1 MHQTQ
6 FEEELPLENRDIQC
20 GSLKD
25 ETKFGTDV

>member
-6 FEEELPLENRDIQC
+6 FEELPLENRDIQC

-25 ETKFGTDV
+25 GTKFGTDI